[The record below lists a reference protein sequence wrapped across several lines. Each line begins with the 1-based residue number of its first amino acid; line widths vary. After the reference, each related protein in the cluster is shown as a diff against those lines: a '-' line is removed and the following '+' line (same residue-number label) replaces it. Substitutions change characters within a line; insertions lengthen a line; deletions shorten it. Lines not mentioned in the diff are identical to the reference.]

1 MSMSMM
7 NLHDGSSQTAIQAS
21 NLDQS
26 AADIILLS
34 NSLGKS
40 KKITDKLSKMLT
52 GFDDRL
58 SRLEKSLAPIHS
70 DTRTLTRINTNI
82 EKTLNAVDQVLGNHD
97 AALRQQIVIK
107 NGPDPENLTV
117 FTRALDEIAKSAS
130 DLTRTGAGDK
140 ASFQEIEDLLASGAE
155 KLVAIFVGWAKDV
168 SEPLPDANSYMTE
181 GVQFPSI
188 PSSTVAQLSSIY
200 VYLKALPSCMEN
212 NKRLKGILTDSVIK
226 YAEIRGTYVTE
237 SMRPLASETIE
248 SVRKG
253 AGASALANFIE
264 CLFHMF
270 QEEYAILIAIFE
282 GNSTKEMKEIF
293 SKVVPAPLEL
303 LSETGQSVNRV
314 VKRSLTS
321 YVSAAFDNYEAI
333 YERLDRYDD
342 EIRRRSGRKENELG
356 ELLHSF
362 KGSCLRSLPEYI
374 ADAKAFGD
382 KAPTGS
388 EVSNT
393 HTCEMVI
400 SMIEYLKMLCSHIE
414 ITESFLITLGD
425 GNWIFPSASGT
436 AGRSNVGEGA
446 DGQELLMKYLHDALT
461 TLLTAVDSRSKNMR
475 LPASAQT
482 TITSTTAKNGLGAV
496 FMFNNLN
503 YIRREVLESG
513 ISDILGKPIEDELN
527 KRVRACKV
535 RYMEVWSPLIS
546 ALMDA
551 GGEDSKGGFGLG
563 AVKSALPGQQAGAER
578 REVKDRFGRFNDAFE
593 EVVNLHKV
601 AQFDKSDGEVRE
613 RLRDEIERMIVPTYA
628 KFTQRHEG
636 GQFSK
641 NPSKYLKL
649 TADQLGEQLDRLFQ

>member
-1 MSMSMM
+1 MAMMSF
-7 NLHDGSSQTAIQAS
+7 HDGSSQTAIQTS
-21 NLDQS
+21 SLDQS

-34 NSLGKS
+34 TSLGKS

-107 NGPDPENLTV
+107 NGPDPENLAV
-117 FTRALDEIAKSAS
+117 FTHALDEIAKSAS
-130 DLTRTGAGDK
+130 ELTRTGAGDK
-140 ASFQEIEDLLASGAE
+140 GSFQEIEDLLASGAE
-155 KLVAIFVGWAKDV
+155 KLVAIFVGWAKGV
-168 SEPLPDANSYMTE
+168 SEPLVDANSYMTE

-188 PSSTVAQLSSIY
+188 PSST
-200 VYLKALPSCMEN
+200 ALPSCLEHS
-212 NKRLKGILTDSVIK
+212 KKLKGILTDSVNK
-226 YAEIRGTYVTE
+226 YAEIRGTYVAE
-237 SMRPLASETIE
+237 SMRPTASETIE

-264 CLFHMF
+264 CLFHML
-270 QEEYAILIAIFE
+270 QEEYAMLISIFE

-314 VKRSLTS
+314 VKSSLTS

-374 ADAKAFGD
+374 ADAKTFGE

-400 SMIEYLKMLCSHIE
+400 NMIEYLKMLCSHIE

-436 AGRSNVGEGA
+436 AGRSNVGEGV
-446 DGQELLMKYLHDALT
+446 DGQELLMK
-461 TLLTAVDSRSKNMR
+461 
-475 LPASAQT
+475 LPTSVQT

-496 FMFNNLN
+496 FVFNNLN
-503 YIRREVLESG
+503 YIRREVLESA
-513 ISDILGKPIEDELN
+513 ISDILGKSIEDELN

-551 GGEDSKGGFGLG
+551 GGDDSKGFGLG

-578 REVKDRFGRFNDAFE
+578 RDVKDRFGRFNDAFE

-601 AQFDKSDGEVRE
+601 AQFDKSDSEVRE
-613 RLRDEIERMIVPTYA
+613 RLRDEIERMIMP

-649 TADQLGEQLDRLFQ
+649 TADQLGERLDRLFQ

>member
-1 MSMSMM
+1 MAMMSF
-7 NLHDGSSQTAIQAS
+7 HDGSSQTAIQTS
-21 NLDQS
+21 SLDQS

-34 NSLGKS
+34 TSLGKS

-117 FTRALDEIAKSAS
+117 FTHAMDEIVKSAS
-130 DLTRTGAGDK
+130 DLVRTGAGDQG
-140 ASFQEIEDLLASGAE
+140 SFQEIEDLLVSGAA
-155 KLVAIFVGWAKDV
+155 KLMTIFVGWAKGV
-168 SEPLPDANSYMTE
+168 SEPLADANSYMTE

-188 PSSTVAQLSSIY
+188 PSSTIAQLSGIY
-200 VYLKALPSCMEN
+200 VYLKALPSCLEN
-212 NKRLKGILTDSVIK
+212 NTRLKAILNESVNKI
-226 YAEIRGTYVTE
+226 AEIRGTYVAE

-264 CLFHMF
+264 CLFHML
-270 QEEYAILIAIFE
+270 QEEYAMLISMFE
-282 GNSTKEMKEIF
+282 GNSTKELKEIF
-293 SKVVPAPLEL
+293 AKVVPAPLEL

-374 ADAKAFGD
+374 ADAKTFGD
-382 KAPTGS
+382 KAPTSS

-446 DGQELLMKYLHDALT
+446 DGQELLMKYLQ
-461 TLLTAVDSRSKNMR
+461 SRSKNMR

-496 FMFNNLN
+496 FMLNNLH
-503 YIRREVLESG
+503 YIRREVLESA
-513 ISDILGKPIEDELN
+513 ISDILGKSIEDELN

-578 REVKDRFGRFNDAFE
+578 REVKDRLGRFNDAFE

-601 AQFDKSDGEVRE
+601 AQFDKSDSDVRH

-649 TADQLGEQLDRLFQ
+649 TVDQLGEQLDRLFQ